1 MTICRGWS
9 QRCSIGSTI
18 DENPVRLPANVAVSH
33 IMPDDLN
40 RQSYSTVNGNVIQGG
55 KTMTGRDRKRPI
67 LPWRNLLFRGLIYM
81 A

>member
-1 MTICRGWS
+1 
-9 QRCSIGSTI
+9 
-18 DENPVRLPANVAVSH
+18 
-33 IMPDDLN
+33 MPDDLN
-40 RQSYSTVNGNVIQGG
+40 RQSYSTVYGNVIQGS